1 MSKKDNLRLQINEDS
16 QLEPMLC
23 SIVSC
28 ENPLTGQ
35 QRKYCSETCRAKATA
50 AKALKE
56 RKGVYSALGE
66 NSGPRSMISKS
77 SIRKDETHVTG
88 NGEFVVD
95 DYPIDPDI
103 FAIAE
108 ANHDQYI
115 LDRNEYEAKVVI
127 DGLLIF
133 QKEYNKHHDVSYQ
146 AEQTK
151 KREATLTEDQKKIR
165 NIKNRLYQI
174 KNKEKIISDLDVFYK
189 SFPENFFITITGT
202 NGKTTTAHLLN
213 SLLGDSSIFVG
224 TIDED
229 NLFEFTKEEHLIF
242 QVIYVK
248 N

>member
-95 DYPIDPDI
+95 DYPVDPDI

-108 ANHDQYI
+108 ANHEQYI
-115 LDRNEYEAKVVI
+115 LDRNEYEARVVL
-127 DGLLIF
+127 DGLIIF
-133 QKEYNKHHDVSYQ
+133 QEEYDKHHDVSYSSEQ
-146 AEQTK
+146 AKKQEANLTK
-151 KREATLTEDQKKIR
+151 DQRIGRAAKAKI
-165 NIKNRLYQI
+165 YQE
-174 KNKEKIISDLDVFYK
+174 KNKEKIRAKQKAKYKANPEKYRKRHRYYYHKNKNKIRKYYKKYYKENVRKPDLFM
-189 SFPENFFITITGT
+189 
-202 NGKTTTAHLLN
+202 
-213 SLLGDSSIFVG
+213 
-224 TIDED
+224 
-229 NLFEFTKEEHLIF
+229 FEKWLKKRTSGS
-242 QVIYVK
+242 
-248 N
+248 

>member
-1 MSKKDNLRLQINEDS
+1 MRTHLQDNN
-16 QLEPMLC
+16 
-23 SIVSC
+23 V
-28 ENPLTGQ
+28 
-35 QRKYCSETCRAKATA
+35 
-50 AKALKE
+50 
-56 RKGVYSALGE
+56 VYSALGE

-108 ANHDQYI
+108 ANHEQYI

-174 KNKEKIISDLDVFYK
+174 KNKEKISARQKARYKANPEKYRKIHRAYYHKNKDKIRKYLRKYYRENVRKPDLFM
-189 SFPENFFITITGT
+189 
-202 NGKTTTAHLLN
+202 
-213 SLLGDSSIFVG
+213 
-224 TIDED
+224 
-229 NLFEFTKEEHLIF
+229 FEKWLKKRTSGS
-242 QVIYVK
+242 
-248 N
+248 

>member
-35 QRKYCSETCRAKATA
+35 QRKYCSDKCLKKAMTLRSMNA
-50 AKALKE
+50 Y
-56 RKGVYSALGE
+56 KGVYSEFGE
-66 NSGPRSMISKS
+66 SSGPRSMISKS

-108 ANHDQYI
+108 ANHEQYI

-174 KNKEKIISDLDVFYK
+174 KNKEKISARQKARYKANPEKYRKIHRAYYHKNKDKIRKYLRKYYRENVRKPDLFM
-189 SFPENFFITITGT
+189 
-202 NGKTTTAHLLN
+202 
-213 SLLGDSSIFVG
+213 
-224 TIDED
+224 
-229 NLFEFTKEEHLIF
+229 FEKWLKKRTSGS
-242 QVIYVK
+242 
-248 N
+248 